1 MTMSGG
7 KQTDCTFCGKEK
19 LTKDEIGL
27 NKKIIHRQ
35 IERMMCLM
43 CMAAYFET
51 TEEEL
56 KEKIEEFKRQG
67 CALFG

>member
-1 MTMSGG
+1 MSGG
-7 KQTDCTFCGKEK
+7 KQTDCAYCGNEN
-19 LTKDEIGL
+19 LTTDEIGL
-27 NKKIIHRQ
+27 NRKIIHRN
-35 IERMMCLM
+35 IERMMCLT

-56 KEKIEEFKRQG
+56 KERIEEFKRRR

>member
-1 MTMSGG
+1 MSR
-7 KQTDCTFCGKEK
+7 KKVVDCAFCEKEN
-19 LTKDEIGL
+19 LSVNIIGL

-35 IERMMCLM
+35 IERMLCLT

-56 KEKIEEFKRQG
+56 RDKIEEFKTQG
-67 CALFG
+67 CSLFS

>member
-1 MTMSGG
+1 MSGVKIIG
-7 KQTDCTFCGKEK
+7 CSFCDKEC
-19 LTKDEIGL
+19 LSKDEVGL

-35 IERMMCLM
+35 IERMMCYA

-56 KEKIEEFKRQG
+56 KHKVEEFKRGG

>member
-1 MTMSGG
+1 MRGG
-7 KQTDCTFCGKEK
+7 KQPDCAYCGREN

-27 NKKIIHRQ
+27 NRKIIHRQ
-35 IERMMCLM
+35 IERMMCLT

-51 TEEEL
+51 TVEAL
-56 KEKIEEFKRQG
+56 DAKIEEFKRQG

>member
-1 MTMSGG
+1 MSGA
-7 KQTDCTFCGKEK
+7 KQINCAFCDKENLSK
-19 LTKDEIGL
+19 EVIAL

-35 IERMMCLM
+35 VERMLCLT

-51 TEEEL
+51 TEEAL
-56 KEKIEEFKRQG
+56 REKIEEFKRQG

>member
-1 MTMSGG
+1 VSGG
-7 KQTDCTFCGKEK
+7 KQTDCAYCGREN
-19 LTKDEIGL
+19 LTRDEIGL
-27 NKKIIHRQ
+27 NRKIIHRQ
-35 IERMMCLM
+35 IERMMCLT

-56 KEKIEEFKRQG
+56 QEKIEEFRRQG

>member
-1 MTMSGG
+1 MSGG
-7 KQTDCTFCGKEK
+7 KQTDCAYCGREN
-19 LTKDEIGL
+19 LTRDEIGL
-27 NKKIIHRQ
+27 NRKIIHRQ
-35 IERMMCLM
+35 IERMMCLT

-56 KEKIEEFKRQG
+56 QEKIEEFRRQG

>member
-1 MTMSGG
+1 MSGG
-7 KQTDCTFCGKEK
+7 KQTDCAYCGREN

-27 NKKIIHRQ
+27 NRRIIHRQ
-35 IERMMCLM
+35 IERMMCLT
-43 CMAAYFET
+43 CMAAFFET

-56 KEKIEEFKRQG
+56 KEKIVEFKRRG